1 MKQLLIHVP
10 LSLNNFMMDNKSEKL
25 GFNASSHKAPCTLK
39 QTGHKSKVIKKI
51 FLIQNIFQQKS
62 KQTQCTFG
70 KVCSLLPHA
79 MD

>member
-70 KVCSLLPHA
+70 TVYSLLPHA